1 MNKQLREKIKK
12 ISDDSIL
19 LTDDD
24 WELKY
29 GEQSYIDAILS
40 IIDEALPKEETGFSF
55 LMFKMG
61 YNACLSDIH
70 QLLKGG
76 KI

>member
-1 MNKQLREKIKK
+1 MNKQLRELIRHKK
-12 ISDDSIL
+12 TEPRYTLGKKQVD
-19 LTDDD
+19 
-24 WELKY
+24 Y
-29 GEQSYIDAILS
+29 ILS
-40 IIDEALPKEETGFSF
+40 IISEALPKEETGFSF

-70 QLLKGG
+70 QLLGS

>member
-1 MNKQLREKIKK
+1 MNKQLRELIRHKK
-12 ISDDSIL
+12 TEPRYTLGKKQVD
-19 LTDDD
+19 
-24 WELKY
+24 Y
-29 GEQSYIDAILS
+29 ILS
-40 IIDEALPKEETGFSF
+40 TIDEALPKEETGFSF

-70 QLLKGG
+70 QLLGS